1 VLSITQDDAHVFCR
15 ENQIEAEAMAIW
27 DIIETFYGTFG
38 FKLQVRFSRHDPAT
52 PEKYLGS
59 EETWAKAEGALQSL
73 MEKKGVTWIDG
84 LGEAAF
90 YGPKIDFIAHD
101 SIGRVL
107 QVATIQ
113 LDFNQPKN
121 FGLVCVNEK
130 GEREQVVMIHAA
142 IMGSIERFMS
152 TLIEH
157 LAGAFPFWLSP
168 TQIAVV
174 PVSEKQADYA
184 KTITDALRA
193 KDFRVVLDD
202 GNESLGK
209 RIREAKNKKV
219 PYVIV
224 VGDKEKESGMLTIE
238 TRTEKIEGTPLSD
251 FIEHLAKEQRE
262 KTLN

>member
-1 VLSITQDDAHVFCR
+1 
-15 ENQIEAEAMAIW
+15 
-27 DIIETFYGTFG
+27 
-38 FKLQVRFSRHDPAT
+38 
-52 PEKYLGS
+52 
-59 EETWAKAEGALQSL
+59 
-73 MEKKGVTWIDG
+73 
-84 LGEAAF
+84 
-90 YGPKIDFIAHD
+90 
-101 SIGRVL
+101 
-107 QVATIQ
+107 
-113 LDFNQPKN
+113 
-121 FGLVCVNEK
+121 
-130 GEREQVVMIHAA
+130 MIHAA

-251 FIEHLAKEQRE
+251 FIERLAKEQRE
-262 KTLN
+262 KILN